1 MENNRLKTRLNISG
15 SQISVFD
22 YNNFLIKDEYFN
34 RYSGNIH
41 FYASKDSLDY
51 INAAMFIVRN
61 YQFSKPNNCWYLH
74 EDTSEFCRYLKSILD
89 WGKKLQVISRF
100 YISGRG
106 TSVYWKP
113 DEMDEANIEVQ
124 CQIMEPFAQILCHF
138 DSDEDVKDIE
148 KWKNVRLV
156 NHNSKARRYH
166 DKYFNYATK
175 TFIFEKKIQ
184 NPNPRPKPTPANKNS
199 NNKDGKKHGKSGG
212 KSSSKSSSKAGG
224 KGSGKS
230 SKNSSNK

>member
-1 MENNRLKTRLNISG
+1 M
-15 SQISVFD
+15 
-22 YNNFLIKDEYFN
+22 
-34 RYSGNIH
+34 
-41 FYASKDSLDY
+41 
-51 INAAMFIVRN
+51 
-61 YQFSKPNNCWYLH
+61 H

-106 TSVYWKP
+106 TAVYWKP

-138 DSDEDVKDIE
+138 DNDDDIKDIE

-156 NHNSKARRYH
+156 NHNSKARRGH

-175 TFIFEKKIQ
+175 TFIFEKKIE
-184 NPNPRPKPTPANKNS
+184 NPNPRPKPTPANKNPD
-199 NNKDGKKHGKSGG
+199 NKEGKKPGKISGKG
-212 KSSSKSSSKAGG
+212 RG
-224 KGSGKS
+224 KGSGKN